1 MDYLTKSLIG
11 TGIISLM
18 AIIGY
23 LYTPKSR
30 SAFGYKSPMSLK
42 NDTTWNYANN
52 LSKKLFVGVVILF
65 VVIETLSIEKVMHNS
80 YRFTNNKA
88 ETRSGFKLFNFDGV
102 LVLEGAIS
110 DSITNIDVSKLRKGQ
125 YILKI
130 HQDGYE
136 NTQHIIIN

>member
-65 VVIETLSIEKVMHNS
+65 VVIEIVLYSYLHEDQLAYKYSFLSLTILSLLIIPVVEIMLCLKFCKNG
-80 YRFTNNKA
+80 K
-88 ETRSGFKLFNFDGV
+88 
-102 LVLEGAIS
+102 I
-110 DSITNIDVSKLRKGQ
+110 RK
-125 YILKI
+125 
-130 HQDGYE
+130 
-136 NTQHIIIN
+136 